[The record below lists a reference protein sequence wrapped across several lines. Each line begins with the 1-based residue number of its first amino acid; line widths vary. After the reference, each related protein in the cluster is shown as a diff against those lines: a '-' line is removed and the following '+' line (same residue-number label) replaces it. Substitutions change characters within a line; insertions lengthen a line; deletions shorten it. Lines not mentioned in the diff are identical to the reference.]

1 MSHLKRRKHFDFLI
15 RFFFCNLLFGNRLMK
30 KTLIFE
36 NRDLTTALHVYYQL
50 SIPFIT
56 EIVKPSSLVYL
67 VNLRT
72 TKLYIVADRS
82 I

>member
-1 MSHLKRRKHFDFLI
+1 
-15 RFFFCNLLFGNRLMK
+15 MK

-82 I
+82 M